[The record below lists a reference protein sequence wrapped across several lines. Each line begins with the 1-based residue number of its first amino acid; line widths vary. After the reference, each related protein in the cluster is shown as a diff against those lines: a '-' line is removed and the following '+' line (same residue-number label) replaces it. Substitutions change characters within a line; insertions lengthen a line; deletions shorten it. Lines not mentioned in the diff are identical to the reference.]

1 MLSGSI
7 SAGPHPGGV
16 PTVPHGTLLSPPGMG
31 GAMAKS
37 DPLFVGNLGM
47 YVDEDEL
54 RETFS
59 RFGNVTMAQVR
70 AFRVCARVFGR
81 TAKSSMGGSA
91 KSSHRAPL
99 PESPRASQ
107 THAFDRDIRM
117 AEVLSGNVPEQRM
130 ATWRLALFQRGSP
143 GVDGDRLLRL
153 RMALLVKPA
162 I

>member
-70 AFRVCARVFGR
+70 AFRVCVRACLGERRKAPWAVRRKAHIGLLCRSRRERVKRMLSTVTFGWPR
-81 TAKSSMGGSA
+81 YSRATSRSSAWQHGVSPCSNAAVLVSTATDCS
-91 KSSHRAPL
+91 
-99 PESPRASQ
+99 
-107 THAFDRDIRM
+107 
-117 AEVLSGNVPEQRM
+117 V
-130 ATWRLALFQRGSP
+130 
-143 GVDGDRLLRL
+143 
-153 RMALLVKPA
+153 
-162 I
+162 